1 MSYKYLAE
9 AIFFLGVAIG
19 LVKWIGHTLVET
31 AGPKASRE
39 SEEMFLARMM
49 SEHLAKNGGAGA
61 GGDAG
66 IGAGGGAGNVAAG
79 PEGAR
84 KPVAR
89 ATTGAITAHCPG
101 CGAVLNT
108 VPNLLPFAA
117 DCRGC
122 GRRVNVRGDGPGRIS
137 VVAIEPNG

>member
-39 SEEMFLARMM
+39 TEEMFLARMM
-49 SEHLAKNGGAGA
+49 SEHLAKNGGTGAGA
-61 GGDAG
+61 GA
-66 IGAGGGAGNVAAG
+66 GAGTGAAG
-79 PEGAR
+79 PEGEL

-89 ATTGAITAHCPG
+89 ATTGAITAHCPM
-101 CGAVLNT
+101 CGAVLNS
-108 VPNLLPFAA
+108 VPNVLPFAA
-117 DCRGC
+117 DCGWC
-122 GRRVNVRGDGPGRIS
+122 GRHVNVRGDGPGRIS
-137 VVAIEPNG
+137 VVAIEANR